1 YVFINDNGVASKVSV
16 DIGDADENNVEIIS
30 GVKEGDE
37 IICTNMSSFKDGC
50 KIDVISTSDDT
61 SIQDADKNSE
71 SMTSK

>member
-1 YVFINDNGVASKVSV
+1 
-16 DIGDADENNVEIIS
+16 
-30 GVKEGDE
+30 
-37 IICTNMSSFKDGC
+37 MSSLKDGC